1 MIPLRIKSP
10 TERLVELI
18 FGAVGDGVMA
28 FAKRIPRQSA
38 DATRAVTGTS
48 DIVGPITPVRRSPLR
63 RGALLAGV
71 AAAIGVSYV
80 LKKWW
85 DETASASAALVAAPA
100 VAASLPV
107 AHGRRSD
114 ASKTLVATVKRSF
127 AAFFADDVLTLAA
140 ALTFSTLLS
149 FAPLILLALWVTSA
163 IGPGAQDAL
172 LAQFAALA
180 GNEARAAAQAVID
193 SARERPALGSVAGM
207 TGIAV
212 ALVGATAVFGQLQ
225 MSLNDIWQIK
235 AKPTS
240 AVWGWLRR
248 RVISIGLLV
257 SIGFVLTVSLIVSAA
272 LSAVLTG
279 TGALWS
285 IVDEVISI
293 AVFGVLFAGLFRYL
307 PDARIPWRHALGGGL
322 VTAVLFAF
330 CKWLI
335 AVYLAHSSVGGAY
348 GAAGSLVVLLVWVYY
363 SSAIF
368 FFGAE
373 MVKGYLAEYGER
385 VEATDSGEQIAPRA
399 AAMS

>member
-1 MIPLRIKSP
+1 LRIKSP

-28 FAKRIPRQSA
+28 FARRIPRRGA
-38 DATRAVTGTS
+38 DAVRAADGAP
-48 DIVGPITPVRRSPLR
+48 DAIEPIAPLRPSPLR

-71 AAAIGVSYV
+71 AAAIGVTYV

-85 DETASASAALVAAPA
+85 DETASASGALVAAPV
-100 VAASLPV
+100 VAPLPV
-107 AHGRRSD
+107 AHSGRSD
-114 ASKTLVATVKRSF
+114 RLKTLVATVKRSF

-180 GNEARAAAQAVID
+180 GDEARAAAQAVID
-193 SARERPALGSVAGM
+193 SARERPSLGSVAGI
-207 TGIAV
+207 TGIVV

-225 MSLNDIWQIK
+225 TSLNDIWQIK
-235 AKPTS
+235 AKPTG

-248 RVISIGLLV
+248 RVISIGLLI
-257 SIGFVLTVSLIVSAA
+257 SIGFVLCVSLIVSAA

-279 TGALWS
+279 TGVLWS

-330 CKWLI
+330 GKWLI

-373 MVKGYLAEYGER
+373 MVKGYLAGFGER
-385 VEATDSGEQIAPRA
+385 VDAIESGEQIAPRA
-399 AAMS
+399 DAHP

>member
-1 MIPLRIKSP
+1 VRAADGAPDAIEPIAPLRP
-10 TERLVELI
+10 
-18 FGAVGDGVMA
+18 
-28 FAKRIPRQSA
+28 
-38 DATRAVTGTS
+38 
-48 DIVGPITPVRRSPLR
+48 SPLR

-71 AAAIGVSYV
+71 AAAIGVTYV

-85 DETASASAALVAAPA
+85 DETASASGALVAAPV
-100 VAASLPV
+100 VAPLPV
-107 AHGRRSD
+107 AHSGRSD
-114 ASKTLVATVKRSF
+114 RLKTLVATVKRSF

-180 GNEARAAAQAVID
+180 GDEARAAAQAVID
-193 SARERPALGSVAGM
+193 SARERPSLGSVAGI
-207 TGIAV
+207 TGIVV

-225 MSLNDIWQIK
+225 TSLNDIWQIK
-235 AKPTS
+235 AKPTG

-248 RVISIGLLV
+248 RVISIGLLI
-257 SIGFVLTVSLIVSAA
+257 SIGFVLCVSLIVSAA

-279 TGALWS
+279 TGVLWS

-330 CKWLI
+330 GKWLI
-335 AVYLAHSSVGGAY
+335 AVYLAHNSVGGAY

-373 MVKGYLAEYGER
+373 MVKGYLAGFGER
-385 VEATDSGEQIAPRA
+385 VDAIESGEQIAPRA
-399 AAMS
+399 DAHP

>member
-1 MIPLRIKSP
+1 MRLRIKTP

-18 FGAVGDGVMA
+18 FGALGDGVMA
-28 FAKRIPRQSA
+28 FAKRIPRRGA
-38 DATRAVTGTS
+38 GAVRAVAGTS
-48 DIVGPITPVRRSPLR
+48 NDVVEPLSPVRRSPLR

-85 DETASASAALVAAPA
+85 DETASASGALVAAPV
-100 VAASLPV
+100 VASSLPV
-107 AHGRRSD
+107 AHGARTWVE
-114 ASKTLVATVKRSF
+114 TLVGTVKRSV

-193 SARERPALGSVAGM
+193 SARERPSLGSVAGI

-225 MSLNDIWQIK
+225 TSLNDIWQIK
-235 AKPTS
+235 AKPTG

-248 RVISIGLLV
+248 RVISLGLLI
-257 SIGFVLTVSLIVSAA
+257 SIGFVLCVSLIVSAA

-279 TGALWS
+279 TGVLWS

-330 CKWLI
+330 GKWLI
-335 AVYLAHSSVGGAY
+335 AMYLAHSSVGGAY

-373 MVKGYLAEYGER
+373 MVKGYLAEFGER
-385 VEATDSGEQIAPRA
+385 VDAIESGEQIATGPA
-399 AAMS
+399 PGP